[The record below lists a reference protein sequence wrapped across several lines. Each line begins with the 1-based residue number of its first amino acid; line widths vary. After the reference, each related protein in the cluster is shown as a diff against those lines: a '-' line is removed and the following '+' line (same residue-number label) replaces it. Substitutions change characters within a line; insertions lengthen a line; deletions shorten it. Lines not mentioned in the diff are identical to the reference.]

1 MEREEFSERVDQL
14 EEALRRR
21 AKEEDKRE
29 NDAIVYDVKVKITMM
44 TMMRRRSTRR
54 RVSSQMS
61 IRMMMVMMIRRRAK
75 EDDKKKSVPIIHDVK
90 VMTILMTVLKDKR
103 LMQLTIH

>member
-1 MEREEFSERVDQL
+1 M

-54 RVSSQMS
+54 RVSQMS

-75 EDDKKKSVPIIHDVK
+75 EEDKRKSVAIIHDVK

-103 LMQLTIH
+103 FMQLTIH